1 MLHSFLVNDSEMTA
15 GTTSEVSQSS
25 VSKQGMLY
33 YEDIQ
38 WFSQFSVVSLYF
50 FFVLLLLCSLLLHYI
65 SKWNPCQA
73 TLTIEIIRGQKSFF
87 DTCGF
92 ILSYFKFGDFITL
105 LWKIQYISNDT
116 HSKGWLIFFFLSK
129 QMELLE
135 VLKSHQV
142 MLNVERTAVK
152 RYILLQVI
160 SQKYSKSFL
169 LY

>member
-50 FFVLLLLCSLLLHYI
+50 FFVLLLLCSLLLNNI

-73 TLTIEIIRGQKSFF
+73 TLTIEIIRGQKGFF

-92 ILSYFKFGDFITL
+92 ILSYFKFGDFIIL

-116 HSKGWLIFFFLSK
+116 QSKGWLTFFLSK

-160 SQKYSKSFL
+160 SQKYRKSFL

>member
-1 MLHSFLVNDSEMTA
+1 MIVKWQQEQLLKW
-15 GTTSEVSQSS
+15 VSPVYQNKVCYTMKTFSGFPSS
-25 VSKQGMLY
+25 VL
-33 YEDIQ
+33 
-38 WFSQFSVVSLYF
+38 LACT

-73 TLTIEIIRGQKSFF
+73 TLTIEIIRGQKDFF

-92 ILSYFKFGDFITL
+92 ILSDFKFGDFIIL

-116 HSKGWLIFFFLSK
+116 HSKGWPIFFLSK

>member
-73 TLTIEIIRGQKSFF
+73 TLTIEIIRGQKGFF

-116 HSKGWLIFFFLSK
+116 HSKGWLIFSFKANGIVRS
-129 QMELLE
+129 
-135 VLKSHQV
+135 
-142 MLNVERTAVK
+142 VEESSSDAECRENS
-152 RYILLQVI
+152 
-160 SQKYSKSFL
+160 SQKVHFVTSHISEI
-169 LY
+169 

>member
-65 SKWNPCQA
+65 SK
-73 TLTIEIIRGQKSFF
+73 
-87 DTCGF
+87 
-92 ILSYFKFGDFITL
+92 
-105 LWKIQYISNDT
+105 
-116 HSKGWLIFFFLSK
+116 
-129 QMELLE
+129 
-135 VLKSHQV
+135 
-142 MLNVERTAVK
+142 
-152 RYILLQVI
+152 
-160 SQKYSKSFL
+160 
-169 LY
+169 